1 MRDIEYPRTPSGD
14 ARTDFSENYRWQYEL
29 AEKLNH
35 ELITLNDNIRM
46 LTDALYG
53 RAAEDELAEQRD
65 PKTKISR
72 IRDMLSTL
80 LDTGDVVDEL
90 TSTETK
96 KALSAYQGK
105 LLKDAVDGKVNTRS
119 TIIAANE
126 TATLDLGSGF
136 RGVIF
141 VTGVNNNLFE
151 IILAATSS
159 STTTL
164 RYKQVV
170 SASGLT
176 VTSSGYTITIE
187 NTTSNQARLDTLVFT
202 EG

>member
-14 ARTDFSENYRWQYEL
+14 ARMDFSENYRWQYEL

-65 PKTKISR
+65 QKTKISR

-105 LLKDAVDGKVNTRS
+105 LLKDAVDTKLKTASNT
-119 TIIAANE
+119 IAANGSK
-126 TATLDLGSGF
+126 TLTLTNGF
-136 RGVIF
+136 RGAIF

-151 IILAATSS
+151 IIPVAV
-159 STTTL
+159 STTGTVRL
-164 RYKQVV
+164 KQVV
-170 SASGLT
+170 SPSGLT
-176 VTSSGYTITIE
+176 VTSGSGSVTIA
-187 NTTSNQARLDTLVFT
+187 NGTSNAARVDILVFT